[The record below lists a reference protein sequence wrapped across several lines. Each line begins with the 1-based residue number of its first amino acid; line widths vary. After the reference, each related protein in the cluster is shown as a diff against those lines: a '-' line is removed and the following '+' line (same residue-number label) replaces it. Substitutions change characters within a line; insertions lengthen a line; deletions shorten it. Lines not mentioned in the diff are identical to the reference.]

1 MNIAQA
7 SVYRNK
13 QFENTERGEG
23 KKGRSLMRWNN
34 GKYGN
39 FHELL
44 QSLVPLREQCSLYS
58 SAMSSC
64 GTGQLINN
72 EDLHFCP
79 LAV

>member
-39 FHELL
+39 FQELL
-44 QSLVPLREQCSLYS
+44 QSLVPLTES
-58 SAMSSC
+58 SVAF
-64 GTGQLINN
+64 TAQQ
-72 EDLHFCP
+72 
-79 LAV
+79 